1 MGALSRSARPRDV
14 VVTAQPDEALL
25 ASVAVLRHLGARI
38 TRYDAEAGTLE
49 ARVRRFLRP
58 ALIRLR
64 AEADG
69 EATRVRVE
77 SDALAWAPM
86 FRRFRGGLLD
96 VVKGA
101 S

>member
-1 MGALSRSARPRDV
+1 MAMSRRSRVRDV
-14 VVTAQPDEALL
+14 VVPAQPDEALL

-64 AEADG
+64 AEPAG
-69 EATRVRVE
+69 VATRVHVE

-86 FRRFRGGLLD
+86 FRRFCGGLLGA
-96 VVKGA
+96 VKDA
-101 S
+101 P

>member
-1 MGALSRSARPRDV
+1 MSRLSRAHDV
-14 VVTAQPDEALL
+14 VVPAQPDEALL

-38 TRYDAEAGTLE
+38 TRFDAEAGTLE

-64 AEADG
+64 AEPAG
-69 EATRVRVE
+69 PATRVRVE

-86 FRRFRGGLLD
+86 FRRFRGGLLNVMKD
-96 VVKGA
+96 A

>member
-1 MGALSRSARPRDV
+1 MTMPRLSSARDV
-14 VVTAQPDEALL
+14 VVAAQPDEALL
-25 ASVAVLRHLGARI
+25 ASIAVLRHLGARI

-64 AEADG
+64 ADAEG
-69 EATRVRVE
+69 HATRVSVQ
-77 SDALAWAPM
+77 SDALAWSPM
-86 FRRFRGGLLD
+86 VRRFRGGLLQLTR
-96 VVKGA
+96 VT

>member
-1 MGALSRSARPRDV
+1 MPRPVRPHDV

-38 TRYDAEAGTLE
+38 IRYDAEAGTLE
-49 ARVRRFLRP
+49 ARLRRFFRP

-64 AEADG
+64 AEAEGDT
-69 EATRVRVE
+69 TRVRVE
-77 SDALAWAPM
+77 SDALAWLPM
-86 FRRFRGGLLD
+86 FRRFRGGLLH
-96 VVKGA
+96 VVKAA

>member
-1 MGALSRSARPRDV
+1 MSRLSRARDV

-38 TRYDAEAGTLE
+38 TRYDAEAGLLE
-49 ARVRRFLRP
+49 ARLRRFLRP

-64 AEADG
+64 AETDG
-69 EATRVRVE
+69 AATRVRVE

-96 VVKGA
+96 VVKEA

>member
-1 MGALSRSARPRDV
+1 MPRLSRARDV
-14 VVTAQPDEALL
+14 VVSAQPDEALL

-49 ARVRRFLRP
+49 ASVRRFLRP

-64 AEADG
+64 AEAEG
-69 EATRVRVE
+69 ETTRVRLE

-86 FRRFRGGLLD
+86 FRRFRGGLLH
-96 VVKGA
+96 VVRGG

>member
-1 MGALSRSARPRDV
+1 MSRLSRARDV
-14 VVTAQPDEALL
+14 VVAAQPDEALL

-38 TRYDAEAGTLE
+38 TRFDAEAGTLE

-64 AEADG
+64 TEADG
-69 EATRVRVE
+69 AATRVSVE
-77 SDALAWAPM
+77 SDALAWTPM
-86 FRRFRGGLLD
+86 FRRFRGGLLH
-96 VVKGA
+96 VVRDA

>member
-1 MGALSRSARPRDV
+1 
-14 VVTAQPDEALL
+14 
-25 ASVAVLRHLGARI
+25 VAVLRRLGARI
-38 TRYDAEAGTLE
+38 TRFDAEASTLE

-69 EATRVRVE
+69 PATRVSVE
-77 SDALAWAPM
+77 SDALAWPPM
-86 FRRFRGGLLD
+86 FRRFRGGLLH
-96 VVKGA
+96 VVKDG